1 MLRRLKIEM
10 IRWMNDMFRLGGT
23 VCKDCEEEDIDEIDN
38 RVKRL
43 QKIFG
48 DIGTITTEEELL
60 RLTSMGY
67 DVEITEIERTRKFGV
82 TAKIITTYEIMRKY
96 LTIWNLED
104 EVEEDIK
111 GPEIGSSKNQKAKR
125 NARVNMTGE
134 YDDQEKCDYN
144 ENGYEEPQY
153 DGVYYTQGYYD
164 DYEDGELNYHS
175 ELYAK
180 DNAVKTRRQTRR
192 TNPTVGY
199 KNNNE
204 EGNLQEELRGAGSR
218 MDDREIPSGTTTPNY
233 IPERTEQNWDKPIGP
248 RKMKWSNKRQD
259 YYDPTGGLRK
269 WREAGGPTKPRE
281 YGPRLTDEIRPYD
294 IEGDVK
300 NCRANITYGQLIN
313 ESTTWC
319 ERCEIRWVMELQQY
333 NFEVIHRSGKE
344 NTNADA
350 LSRLLKIVEDQ
361 PEIVIID
368 GVDGLGKTSI
378 VQNLIK
384 EWEKQG
390 LKVRFNTYKRRRKD
404 KDEFHESKMDTEW
417 KFRKEVVEQINR
429 RMLEYD
435 EDTDIIIL
443 DKSPYCEYYYQKTKS
458 FDRGLITPHG
468 NHEMEKE
475 IFRLKETIDKSIVIF
490 LEKDGDV
497 CWKNYIGRE
506 TKKTEKSSYPTLKK
520 DEYLDMVKMFE
531 ENQSVY
537 KDTKRYSR
545 VKVKNDNSSWR
556 KVFKEV
562 EKWRRA
568 QN

>member
-1 MLRRLKIEM
+1 
-10 IRWMNDMFRLGGT
+10 
-23 VCKDCEEEDIDEIDN
+23 
-38 RVKRL
+38 
-43 QKIFG
+43 
-48 DIGTITTEEELL
+48 
-60 RLTSMGY
+60 
-67 DVEITEIERTRKFGV
+67 
-82 TAKIITTYEIMRKY
+82 
-96 LTIWNLED
+96 
-104 EVEEDIK
+104 
-111 GPEIGSSKNQKAKR
+111 
-125 NARVNMTGE
+125 
-134 YDDQEKCDYN
+134 
-144 ENGYEEPQY
+144 
-153 DGVYYTQGYYD
+153 
-164 DYEDGELNYHS
+164 
-175 ELYAK
+175 
-180 DNAVKTRRQTRR
+180 
-192 TNPTVGY
+192 
-199 KNNNE
+199 
-204 EGNLQEELRGAGSR
+204 